1 MLKSLVTTILTL
13 LKPVLVLTL
22 LLSTASCR
30 SPATIATER
39 ITHDTLYLA
48 HEKYDS
54 VYLQD
59 ISTERYHPS
68 SFHYDTLVQ
77 AYYKVDTLYKES
89 AKTEFRYKLLHDTT
103 YIHKVDTIPKVDTVK
118 EKPI

>member
-30 SPATIATER
+30 SPGAMVAER
-39 ITHDTLYLA
+39 ITHDTLYQA
-48 HEKYDS
+48 HAKYDS

-68 SFHYDTLVQ
+68 AFHYDTLAQ
-77 AYYKVDTLYKES
+77 AYYK
-89 AKTEFRYKLLHDTT
+89 
-103 YIHKVDTIPKVDTVK
+103 
-118 EKPI
+118 